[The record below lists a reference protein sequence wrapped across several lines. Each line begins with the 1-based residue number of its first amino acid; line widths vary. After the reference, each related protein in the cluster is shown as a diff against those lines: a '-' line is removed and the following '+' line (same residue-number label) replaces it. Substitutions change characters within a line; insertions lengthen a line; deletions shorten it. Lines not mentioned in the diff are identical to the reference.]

1 MVCEA
6 KIKIKKMG
14 NQNELYWKKNTN
26 KLLEMQRCK
35 RIGGEKVNFRG
46 KDPSLRLTAISAETY
61 VATEL
66 NCFIFLSFLRY
77 RLLVLWICQKNILFW
92 NCSSLMWLWLEGRHS
107 LVLFVVQTNSMN
119 IFLHK
124 FWKQEK
130 KNVLPNRSSCLWWLV
145 FLFCFHFV
153 TS

>member
-1 MVCEA
+1 MSCIE
-6 KIKIKKMG
+6 
-14 NQNELYWKKNTN
+14 KNTN

-77 RLLVLWICQKNILFW
+77 RLLVL
-92 NCSSLMWLWLEGRHS
+92 
-107 LVLFVVQTNSMN
+107 
-119 IFLHK
+119 
-124 FWKQEK
+124 
-130 KNVLPNRSSCLWWLV
+130 
-145 FLFCFHFV
+145 
-153 TS
+153 